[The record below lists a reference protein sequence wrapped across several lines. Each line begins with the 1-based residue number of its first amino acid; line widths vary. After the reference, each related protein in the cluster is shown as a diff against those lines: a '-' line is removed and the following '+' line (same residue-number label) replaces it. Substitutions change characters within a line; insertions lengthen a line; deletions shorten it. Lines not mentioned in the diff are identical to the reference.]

1 MKMKTIKNY
10 IWIFLI
16 LFTLLESCGKKEEV
30 QKQNSQKFCLT
41 DTLKKNITFATAKEQ
56 LVENEITLSGKV
68 TFDEDKIAK
77 VYPLAGGFVQELKAN
92 LGDYV
97 QKGQVLAVI
106 RSPEI
111 AGFASQA
118 NVAQSALRVAEK
130 QYKINQEL
138 YKTGTISEVE
148 LTNSKKELENA
159 QSEVNRMQEMLSI
172 YNVGKASFYQIKAP
186 ASGFVV
192 TKDISLNMELR
203 TEDIKPIFTISN
215 MENIWVLANI
225 YESDIQDVKEGFEA
239 SISTIAYKDEIL
251 QGKVDKIFQL
261 LDPETKVLKAKIV
274 LNNQGYR
281 LKPDMYAKVIIRNPN
296 TEDKKIAVPSKAIIF
311 DQNKY
316 FVVVHQNDCNLAI
329 REVTIHKETQTF
341 AYLSSGLK
349 EGEKVLTKYQLLVY
363 KALNN

>member
-1 MKMKTIKNY
+1 MKKL
-10 IWIFLI
+10 LI
-16 LFTLLESCGKKEEV
+16 LTFASIVLFACGTKKEKKEV
-30 QKQNSQKFCLT
+30 VQKFCLT
-41 DTLKKNITFATAKEQ
+41 DTLKKNITLGISEKRV
-56 LVENEITLSGKV
+56 VENEIVLSGKI

-111 AGFASQA
+111 AGFTSQA
-118 NVAQSALRVAEK
+118 NVSQSALRVAEK
-130 QYKINQEL
+130 NYKINQDL

-159 QSEVNRMQEMLSI
+159 QSEVTRMQEMLSM

-192 TKDISLNMELR
+192 SKDVSLNMELR

-215 MENIWVLANI
+215 MENVWVLANI
-225 YESDIQDVKEGFEA
+225 YESDIEDVKEGYEA
-239 SISTIAYKDEIL
+239 DITTIAYKDERL
-251 QGKVDKIFQL
+251 KGKVDKIFQL
-261 LDPETKVLKAKIV
+261 LDPESKVLKAKIT
-274 LNNQGYR
+274 LNNAGYK
-281 LKPDMYAKVIIRNPN
+281 LKPDMYAKVIVRNPTSN
-296 TEDKKIAVPSKAIIF
+296 ETKIAIPAQALIF
-311 DQNKY
+311 EQNRY
-316 FVVVHQNDCNLAI
+316 FVVIYKSDCNLEI
-329 REVTIHKETQTF
+329 REVIIHKETQMY
-341 AYLSSGLK
+341 AYLESGLS

-363 KALNN
+363 KALSN

>member
-1 MKMKTIKNY
+1 MKKIMI
-10 IWIFLI
+10 IGLIAMIF
-16 LFTLLESCGKKEEV
+16 FACQTKKEKKEV
-30 QKQNSQKFCLT
+30 VQKFCLT
-41 DTLKKNITFATAKEQ
+41 DTLKKNITLATAENRT
-56 LVENEITLSGKV
+56 VENEIVLSGKV

-118 NVAQSALRVAEK
+118 SISQSALRVAEK
-130 QYKINQEL
+130 NFKINQDL

-148 LTNSKKELENA
+148 LTNSKKELETA
-159 QSEVNRMQEMLSI
+159 QSEVNRMQEMLSM

-192 TKDISLNMELR
+192 SKDVSLNMELR

-215 MENIWVLANI
+215 MENVWVLANI
-225 YESDIQDVKEGFEA
+225 YESDIEDVKEGFEA
-239 SISTIAYKDEIL
+239 NITTIAYKDENL

-261 LDPETKVLKAKIV
+261 LDPESKVLKAKIT
-274 LNNQGYR
+274 LNNVGYK
-281 LKPDMYAKVIIRNPN
+281 LKPDMYAKVIVRNPN
-296 TEDKKIAVPSKAIIF
+296 SSEKKIAIPAKALIF
-311 DQNKY
+311 EQNRY
-316 FVVVHQNDCNLAI
+316 FVVVYKNDCSLEL
-329 REVTIHKETQTF
+329 REVFLHKETQMY
-341 AYLSSGLK
+341 AYLESGIN
-349 EGEKVLTKYQLLVY
+349 EGEKVLTKYQLLVF
-363 KALNN
+363 KALSN